1 MNEVGSDPERIGV
14 ESDVLHDHA
23 LHMVR
28 TRPDAMTT
36 LSTHDTKRSEDVR
49 ARLAVLTE
57 QPLEWALVVQ
67 DLDRATSAHRG
78 DRVDGAIELLLWQTL
93 AACWELPGSGAA
105 PLDADRLEGYLA
117 KAMREAKTHTTW
129 TEQDAEYEREVQALG
144 RAALESEEVAAILA
158 DWTRRTAT
166 VQRAAILGQKLVQ
179 LTMPGVPDVYQGNES
194 VDLSLVDPDN
204 RREVDHAAHAARLGR
219 MIEGAR
225 PEGIG
230 DEKLWLTHR
239 ALVLRRERPDLF
251 QGRDAAYHPLPTT
264 TGHAVAFGRACGEGP
279 VEVVTVVTRL
289 AHGLAQRG
297 GWGESRIGL
306 PEGRWRDVLGGA
318 EHEGGMVPLV
328 ELLDDSPVALLV
340 RVGATPTGA
349 LPVPHHLE
357 ETR

>member
-1 MNEVGSDPERIGV
+1 
-14 ESDVLHDHA
+14 
-23 LHMVR
+23 MVR

-57 QPLEWALVVQ
+57 QPSQWALVVQ
-67 DLDRATSAHRG
+67 DLDRAMAGERG
-78 DRVDGAIELLLWQTL
+78 DRVDGPIELLLWQTL

-105 PLDADRLEGYLA
+105 PLDAERLEGYLT

-144 RAALESEEVAAILA
+144 RAALASAQVAEILE
-158 DWTRRTAT
+158 DWTRRTAS
-166 VQRAAILGQKLVQ
+166 VQRTAILGQKLVQ
-179 LTMPGVPDVYQGNES
+179 LTMPGVPDVYQGNET

-204 RREVDHAAHAARLGR
+204 RREVDHAAHAARLER

-225 PEGIG
+225 PEGVG

-251 QGRDAAYHPLPTT
+251 QGRDAAYHALPTT
-264 TGHAVAFGRACGEGP
+264 TGHAVAFGRAHGEGP

-289 AHGLAQRG
+289 ASGLAQRG
-297 GWGESRIGL
+297 GWGEARIAL
-306 PEGRWRDVLGGA
+306 PEGRWRDALTGI
-318 EHEGGMVPLV
+318 EHEGGMVPLAV
-328 ELLDDSPVALLV
+328 LLEDWPVALLV
-340 RVGATPTGA
+340 RVGATPTEA
-349 LPVPHHLE
+349 LPIPRALE
-357 ETR
+357 EER